1 MSKKILSMSSIVKTY
16 HMGMEEQE
24 VLKGINLE
32 IYEGEF
38 VSILGPS
45 GSGKST
51 LMNIIGCLDTPT
63 SGDYTLSGRK
73 ILDLEEK
80 ELSHIRSKE
89 IGFVFQSFH
98 LLSRMTA
105 LENVELP
112 LIYSGVPK
120 SKRRHIAESM
130 LEKVGLGDKI
140 NHYPNQLSGGQ
151 QQRVAIARALST
163 NPTILLADEPTG
175 ALDQK
180 TGRQVMKLFTDLN
193 NEGRTI
199 IMITHDIS
207 IAQYASRVVRILDGN
222 LFEQSENEKDNI
234 TQSINDN
241 LLYMEVSNPINDINP
256 NRQKNSD
263 KPNTDYEISEIGDL
277 RSEAKVIVEESKP
290 NIISEPIES
299 KDVAFE
305 VGSTKLADDNVNANY
320 NESKI
325 VEEESN
331 YNVISEPAENKDV
344 AFEVG
349 STKLAGDNV
358 SANYNEPKIVEKE
371 SKPNIISEP
380 IENEDAAF
388 EVGSTKLVYDNDT
401 DVHYIKPEDKKDVL
415 NKIGVSSSSD
425 NKPLSIH
432 FNSENPPKKKDTSK
446 KRRNDDDDKREFLDV
461 LAKYHL

>member
-1 MSKKILSMSSIVKTY
+1 MSKKILSMSSIVKAY

-130 LEKVGLGDKI
+130 LEKVGLGDKF

-222 LFEQSENEKDNI
+222 LFEQSENEEDNI
-234 TQSINDN
+234 TQSISNN
-241 LLYMEVSNPINDINP
+241 SLYMEASNSINDINSD
-256 NRQKNSD
+256 RQKDSD
-263 KPNTDYEISEIGDL
+263 KYNADYEVSEKGDL
-277 RSEAKVIVEESKP
+277 HSETKVIVEESKSSVISESIENRDTVLEVGKTKLADNNVDAHYNEP
-290 NIISEPIES
+290 KIVEGESNYNVISEPVES

-305 VGSTKLADDNVNANY
+305 VGRRRLADDNVNANY
-320 NESKI
+320 TESKTAK
-325 VEEESN
+325 ESN
-331 YNVISEPAENKDV
+331 Y
-344 AFEVG
+344 
-349 STKLAGDNV
+349 
-358 SANYNEPKIVEKE
+358 
-371 SKPNIISEP
+371 NIISEP
-380 IENEDAAF
+380 IKNEDVAF
-388 EVGSTKLVYDNDT
+388 EIGSTKLVADNDT
-401 DVHYIKPEDKKDVL
+401 DVHYIKPEDEKDVL
-415 NKIGVSSSSD
+415 NKTGVSSSSD
-425 NKPLSIH
+425 NKTLSIH

-446 KRRNDDDDKREFLDV
+446 KRRSDDDDKREFLDV